1 MQQQLEVIFK
11 KNPLWGKVSSILT
24 RCQKSGYHS
33 VIAGGAVRDGLLGK
47 TPKDFDIATAA
58 HPDQILSLFPYAK
71 TVGKSFGVVWLPIG
85 KGQGVEV
92 ATFRKDGAYLD
103 GRHPSSV
110 EFCHIEED
118 AQRRDFTINALYYD
132 MHENKILDFVQ
143 GLNDL
148 KNKVIRTVGLAEKRF
163 EEDQLRILRAVRF
176 AIMTGF
182 SIEDQT
188 LHQMTQFVPQLKR
201 ISKERILDELNKTFQ
216 QGCFTETVQCLKNI
230 NFFTLLN
237 SSWPS
242 EYPTV
247 WNIKNLN
254 RPLYF
259 WWSLLFFPAV
269 VKDENLLRHFLESSI
284 LCFSNQS
291 VSQIKRFFSFYAQI
305 CDEKIRLGKKLRLLD
320 QDEGVLYMELTEHIQ
335 RLHPSS
341 INLKSLLDL
350 YHSKTVEN
358 KLPKSWV
365 KGEDLIQAEIQKGP
379 IFSTLLEKLYDDQLE
394 GITQSRKEAL
404 MKLGQYKDQMNL

>member
-11 KNPLWGKVSSILT
+11 KNPSWGKVSSILAQ
-24 RCQKSGYHS
+24 CQKHGYHS

-47 TPKDFDIATAA
+47 TPKDFDIATSA

-92 ATFRKDGAYLD
+92 ATFRKDGVYVD

-110 EFCHIEED
+110 EFCQIEED

-132 MHENKILDFVQ
+132 VHESKVLDFVQ

-148 KNKVIRTVGLAEKRF
+148 KNKIIRTVGSAEKRF

-176 AIMTGF
+176 AIITGF
-182 SIEDQT
+182 SIEDET
-188 LHQMTQFVPQLKR
+188 LRQMNQFTSQLKH
-201 ISKERILDELNKTFQ
+201 ISKERILDELNKTFK
-216 QGCFTETVQCLKNI
+216 QGCFTDTVKYLQKI
-230 NFFTLLN
+230 NFFTLLS
-237 SSWPS
+237 SSWHS
-242 EYPTV
+242 RHHSIWDIET
-247 WNIKNLN
+247 LN

-259 WWSLLFFPAV
+259 WWSLLFFPVA
-269 VKDENLLRHFLESSI
+269 VKDEDLLKHLLGNSV

-291 VSQIKRFFSFYAQI
+291 ISQIKRFFSFYSNM
-305 CDEKIRLGKKLRLLD
+305 CNPSIRIGKKLRLLD

-335 RLHPSS
+335 KFQSS
-341 INLKSLLDL
+341 PINLKSLLEL
-350 YHSKTVEN
+350 YHSKIIGD
-358 KLPKSWV
+358 KLPKPLV
-365 KGEDLIQAEIQKGP
+365 NGEDLIQEGIQKGP
-379 IFSTLLEKLYDDQLE
+379 VFSTLLEKLYDDQLE
-394 GITQSRKEAL
+394 GIIQSRKEAL
-404 MKLGQYKDQMNL
+404 TQLGQYKHQLNL